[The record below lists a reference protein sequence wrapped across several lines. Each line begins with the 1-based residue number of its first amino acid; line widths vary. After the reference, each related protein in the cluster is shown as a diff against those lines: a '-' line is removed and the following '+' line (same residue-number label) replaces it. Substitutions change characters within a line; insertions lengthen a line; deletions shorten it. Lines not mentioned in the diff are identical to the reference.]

1 MNLRQMVRVAA
12 IATCLSASAAADAA
26 WRPVPGAPDVDIE
39 LGTMQVEHTRVV
51 VWARWWGR
59 HALLPDV
66 ATQGAR
72 PPRIQRTALRLEF
85 DCGHRTMRVL
95 AANAYASSGAP
106 TFMTSTPEAPRPV
119 AGDDLA
125 WTYDAVCE
133 AARSDR
139 RL

>member
-1 MNLRQMVRVAA
+1 MNLRLLVRVAA
-12 IATCLSASAAADAA
+12 IAICLSAPAEAS

-39 LGTMQVEHTRVV
+39 LGSIQVEHPRVV

-59 HALLPDV
+59 HALLPEL
-66 ATQGAR
+66 ATQGVR

-85 DCGHRTMRVL
+85 DCSRRTMRVL

-106 TFMTSTPEAPRPV
+106 TFMTSTPEVVRPV
-119 AGDDLA
+119 AGDDIGWA
-125 WTYDAVCE
+125 YDAACE
-133 AARSDR
+133 VARSDR